1 MAKKYRFLGKP
12 TPRKDAVE
20 IVTGKAKFVG
30 DIKQHGMLYG
40 KVLRSPHPHAN
51 IKSIDT
57 SKAVRLPG
65 VKAVLTYKDVPKWR
79 AGAPPHSPMLDS
91 KVRFVGD
98 AVALV
103 AAETEEIAAEAC
115 DLIDVEYELLPAV
128 YDVEEALKPDAP
140 QLYEQFPG
148 NVLPRGMPFF
158 GPNILQEVTIGDVD
172 KGFQEADITTEGTYV
187 FENIPNPLPP
197 EPPGAI
203 ASWDGPKK
211 LNVWLSSQGAYLD
224 RLSVYYTLGRNV
236 TVNAFGGPCGG
247 SYGSKGMSLP
257 IILQSAILSK
267 VTGRPVKVCLTK
279 EEHLATFALRLG
291 SRIHGRVG
299 MKKDG
304 TVTAISGDWL
314 INTGYYS
321 NATQGQVAVGCGE
334 VQLALRC
341 DNWNLRPKVICT
353 NRCASG
359 IVRGFGGQE
368 LKCALLPIVT
378 EAMEKL
384 DIDPFEFFKKNY
396 VKPGDGYYW
405 RDSNWWVYRGVD
417 YSQAMDKGAEIFG
430 WSEKW
435 KGWLKPTSING
446 SKRRGI
452 GVGVHGNGDTGE
464 DTSEAYVRLDP
475 DGTATIYTSICEHGT
490 GQRSSLCKMVAEVL
504 QLPLECINL
513 TASDTSVNPF
523 EFGPAGSRGTYAIG
537 SAVIAAAEDA
547 KQKLFA
553 LSAQKFNAKPEDL
566 ETEDGM
572 LFVRGDP
579 GSRIQWRRGMGVDCT
594 VLGFGRFE
602 ADFTLPNFMMTFVEV
617 EVDVETGKVDLL
629 RVVNATDVGQIID
642 PYILEGQLN
651 GCLGSAGIDSALLEE
666 SILETNM
673 GRILTTNMIDY
684 KWRTFSELPE
694 IQNVILETP
703 FPSHCFGAIGV
714 GEITTAPGP
723 SAVLMAVS
731 NAIGKRLHSYPM
743 TPDKVLAALGKIKGG
758 GVK

>member
-1 MAKKYRFLGKP
+1 MAKKYRFIGKP
-12 TPRKDAVE
+12 APRKDAVE
-20 IVTGKAKFVG
+20 IVTGHAKFVG
-30 DIKQHGMLYG
+30 DIKQHGLLWG

-51 IKSIDT
+51 IKNIDT
-57 SKAVRLPG
+57 SKAARLPG
-65 VKAVLTYKDVPKWR
+65 VRAVLTHHDVPKWK
-79 AGAPPHSPMLDS
+79 AGVPPHLPMLDS

-115 DLIDVEYELLPAV
+115 NLIDVEYEQLPAV
-128 YDVEEALKPDAP
+128 YDVEEAIKPDAP

-148 NVLPRGMPFF
+148 NILPRGLPFF
-158 GPNILQEVTIGDVD
+158 GPELLQEVIMGDVD
-172 KGFQEADITTEGTYV
+172 QGFQEAEIISEGTYA
-187 FENIPNPLPP
+187 FENIPNPLPY

-203 ASWDGPKK
+203 ASWDGPDT
-211 LNVWLSSQGAYLD
+211 LNVWVSGQGAYLD
-224 RLSVYYTLGRNV
+224 RLSVYYTLGRKIK
-236 TVNAFGGPCGG
+236 VNAYGGPCGG

-257 IILQSAILSK
+257 VVLYSAILAR
-267 VTGRPVKVCLTK
+267 VTGRPVRVCLSK
-279 EEHLATFALRLG
+279 EEHLNTFALRLG

-304 TVTAISGDWL
+304 TITAISGDWL

-321 NATQGQVAVGCGE
+321 SATQGMVAVGCGE

-341 DNWNLRPKVICT
+341 NNWDLRPKVICT

-396 VKPGDGYYW
+396 IRPGDGYYW
-405 RDSNWWVYRGVD
+405 RDSNWYVYRGAE
-417 YSQAMDKGAEIFG
+417 YSKAMDKGAEAFR
-430 WSEKW
+430 WSKKW
-435 KGWLKPTSING
+435 RGWLKPTSVDG
-446 SKRRGI
+446 SKRRGV

-475 DGTATIYTSICEHGT
+475 DGTATIYSSICEHGT
-490 GQRSSLCKMVAEVL
+490 GQRSCLCKMVAEVL
-504 QLPLECINL
+504 QLPLEHINI
-513 TASDTSVNPF
+513 TDSDTRISPY

-537 SAVIAAAEDA
+537 SAAIAAAEDA

-553 LSAQKFNAKPEDL
+553 LSAHALNAKPEDL

-572 LFVRGDP
+572 LFIRGNP
-579 GSRIQWRRGMGVDCT
+579 ENRIQWRRGMGVDST

-617 EVDVETGKVDLL
+617 EVDTETGKVDLL
-629 RVVNATDVGQIID
+629 RVVSATDVGQIID
-642 PYILEGQLN
+642 PYMLENQLN
-651 GCLGSAGIDSALLEE
+651 GCLGSAGIDSALIEE
-666 SILETNM
+666 SVLDTNT
-673 GRILTTNMIDY
+673 GRLLTANMVDY
-684 KWRTFSELPE
+684 KWRTFAELPE
-694 IQNVILETP
+694 MQNVILETP
-703 FPSHCFGAIGV
+703 FPSHRFGAIGI
-714 GEITTAPGP
+714 GEIATAPGP

-731 NAIGKRLHSYPM
+731 NAIGTRLHSYPI
-743 TPDKVLAALGKIKGG
+743 TPDKVLAALGKIRGG
-758 GVK
+758 DEK